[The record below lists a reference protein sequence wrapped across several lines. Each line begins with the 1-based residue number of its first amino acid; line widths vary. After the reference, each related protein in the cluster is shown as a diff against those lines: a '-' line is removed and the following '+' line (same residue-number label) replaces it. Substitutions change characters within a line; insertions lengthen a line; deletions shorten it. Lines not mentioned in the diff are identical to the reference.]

1 MADTERYRRTGRW
14 WGDLLTRK
22 ACLIGVLS
30 LGSSLLITDS
40 IANGSGTFSGGVVTS
55 IISIQAPLYNED
67 NTPLEDLDY
76 ITIFWGPSSGNYVG
90 DTQVIMAPGATNEE
104 TINAQWNPGVNSGS
118 FSLYF
123 AATATD
129 LSGNMSGFSNEVQY
143 TFVIE
148 DTTAPAPPIL
158 NGINIVI
165 TDDQGQRWVPIAS
178 TSVIKNRK
186 NGKGRKLVRK
196 TRFHEYKG

>member
-1 MADTERYRRTGRW
+1 MADTERYRRSERW
-14 WGDLLTRK
+14 RRILLTRK
-22 ACLIGVLS
+22 AYLIVVLS

-40 IANGSGTFSGGVVTS
+40 IADGTGTFSGGMVTS
-55 IISIQAPLYNED
+55 IIGIQAPLYNED
-67 NTPLEDLDY
+67 NTPLDDLDY

-90 DTQVIMAPGATNEE
+90 DTQVIMAPGATSEE
-104 TINAQWNPGVNSGS
+104 TINVQWNPGMNSGS

-129 LSGNMSGFSNEVQY
+129 LSGNMSAFSNEVQY

-148 DTTAPAPPIL
+148 DTTAPAPPML

-165 TDDQGQRWVPIAS
+165 TDEEGQRWVPVAS
-178 TSVIKNRK
+178 TSVIKDRRK
-186 NGKGRKLVRK
+186 GKGRKMIRK
-196 TRFHEYKG
+196 TKFHEYKG

>member
-1 MADTERYRRTGRW
+1 MESFDVYGTKTLA
-14 WGDLLTRK
+14 RK
-22 ACLIGVLS
+22 VTLALAILVGFTLASVDAL
-30 LGSSLLITDS
+30 
-40 IANGSGTFSGGVVTS
+40 AAGSGNFSGGTATAV
-55 IISIQAPLYNED
+55 IGIEAPLHNAD
-67 NTPLEDLDY
+67 NTPLDDLDY
-76 ITIFWGPSSGNYVG
+76 ITIFWGGASASYVG
-90 DTQVIMAPGATNEE
+90 DQQIVMAPGAVTEQTLN
-104 TINAQWNPGVNSGS
+104 IQWNPGVNSGS

-148 DTTAPAPPIL
+148 DNTAPAPPTL

-165 TDDQGQRWVPIAS
+165 TDDQGQRWVPVAS
-178 TSVIKNRK
+178 TSVIKDRK

-196 TRFHEYKG
+196 TKFHEYRG